1 MHYNLF
7 DVILEAQIKRKAKKM
22 KEQMEQQVIQ
32 ILIKQGF
39 DETEAEQ
46 MASVMGEIE
55 LFEVIEQ
62 GGV

>member
-1 MHYNLF
+1 M
-7 DVILEAQIKRKAKKM
+7 I
-22 KEQMEQQVIQ
+22 KEQMEEKVIK
-32 ILIKQGF
+32 ILMKQGF

-55 LFEVIEQ
+55 LFEVIVQ

>member
-1 MHYNLF
+1 
-7 DVILEAQIKRKAKKM
+7 M
-22 KEQMEQQVIQ
+22 KEQMEEQVIK

-39 DETEAEQ
+39 DESEAEQ

-55 LFEVIEQ
+55 LFEDIEQ

>member
-1 MHYNLF
+1 
-7 DVILEAQIKRKAKKM
+7 M
-22 KEQMEQQVIQ
+22 KEKMEQQVIK

-39 DETEAEQ
+39 DEIEAEE

>member
-1 MHYNLF
+1 M
-7 DVILEAQIKRKAKKM
+7 KKQM
-22 KEQMEQQVIQ
+22 KEKVIK
-32 ILIKQGF
+32 ILMKQGF

-46 MASVMGEIE
+46 MVSVMGEIE

>member
-1 MHYNLF
+1 
-7 DVILEAQIKRKAKKM
+7 M
-22 KEQMEQQVIQ
+22 KEQMKKKVIK

-39 DETEAEQ
+39 DKTEAEE

>member
-1 MHYNLF
+1 
-7 DVILEAQIKRKAKKM
+7 M
-22 KEQMEQQVIQ
+22 KEKMEQKVIK

-39 DETEAEQ
+39 DETEAEE
-46 MASVMGEIE
+46 MASVMGKIE

>member
-1 MHYNLF
+1 
-7 DVILEAQIKRKAKKM
+7 M
-22 KEQMEQQVIQ
+22 KEKMEQKVIK

-39 DETEAEQ
+39 DETEAEE

-55 LFEVIEQ
+55 LYEVIEQ